1 MPKPS
6 VNSTAH
12 AAALPRISTGVPGL
26 DDISG
31 GGFLRGGVY
40 ILQGSPGAG
49 KTILAN
55 QMSYCH
61 ASEGRSVVY
70 VTMLAESHAR
80 LMQHMQGFSFFDE
93 NLVPSH
99 VYYVSAFN
107 ALRSGGLRAVVDLL
121 RSEIRSHSAHVLVL
135 DGLVIAANAAPSD
148 EDLKVFIGEVQSHSA
163 LTGCT
168 TLLLTSEH
176 ADRPVSAE
184 HTMVDG
190 ILLLRE
196 RAYGPRRE
204 RNIEIVKFRGSGTL
218 RGNHS
223 FRIGPDGITVR
234 PRLEAAMK
242 TSPGAG
248 IKPRGITTGVA
259 QLDEMIEL
267 GGLPEGSVTAICGYS
282 GSGKTTLALHFVACA
297 SREEPALYFGF
308 YESPEFLVQIAAR
321 FGKDLQRLVDAGV
334 LHFEWQV
341 FGEHMLDELAW
352 RLLDAI
358 KRTGAK
364 RVVVDGIGGFVV
376 TAAFEERDGSFLGS
390 FANALRLSGATSL
403 VTLEQRALGGDTM
416 PLSTP
421 TMSALADNVIHTAVG
436 THSAVERKVWI
447 GKLRSSG
454 HDQSVRAATLTPSG
468 LQLSGRVEKRA
479 GDA

>member
-1 MPKPS
+1 MNVTP
-6 VNSTAH
+6 TATT
-12 AAALPRISTGVPGL
+12 AALPRVSTGIAGL
-26 DDISG
+26 DEISG
-31 GGFLRGGVY
+31 GGLLQGGVY
-40 ILQGSPGAG
+40 IVQGSPGAG

-55 QMSYCH
+55 QMCYLH
-61 ASEGRSVVY
+61 AAQGRSVVY

-80 LMQHMQGFSFFDE
+80 LMQHMQSFSFFDE
-93 NLVPSH
+93 SLVPEK
-99 VYYVSAFN
+99 VYYISAFN
-107 ALRSGGLRAVVDLL
+107 ALRNGGLKAVVDLL
-121 RSEIRSHSAHVLVL
+121 RSEMRARSADLLVL

-148 EDLKVFIGEVQSHSA
+148 EDLKIFVSEVQSHSA

-168 TLLLTSEH
+168 SLLLTSEH

-190 ILLLRE
+190 IFLLRE

-218 RGNHS
+218 RGNHA
-223 FRIGPDGITVR
+223 FHIGPDGITVR
-234 PRLEAAMK
+234 PRFEAALK
-242 TSPGAG
+242 GSPGAG
-248 IKPRGITTGVA
+248 IKARGVTTGVA
-259 QLDEMIEL
+259 ALDRMIEL
-267 GGLPEGSVTAICGYS
+267 QGLPQGSVTALCGYS
-282 GSGKTTLALHFVACA
+282 GSGKTTLALHFVSCA

-308 YESPEFLVQIAAR
+308 YESPEFLTQIAGR
-321 FGKDLQRLVDAGV
+321 FGRDLQKLVDDGV

-341 FGEHMLDELAW
+341 FGEHMLDDLAW

-358 KRTGAK
+358 RRTGAR

-376 TAAFEERDGSFLGS
+376 TAAYEERDGSFLAA
-390 FANALRLSGATSL
+390 FANALRQSGATSM

-421 TMSALADNVIHTAVG
+421 TMSALADNVIHLAVG
-436 THSAVERKVWI
+436 THREVERKIWI
-447 GKLRSSG
+447 GKMRNSTY
-454 HDQSVRAATLTPSG
+454 DQSVRGALLSAEG
-468 LQLSGRVEKRA
+468 LQLLPAGEKRP